1 MVIKSKVSLLEVRNS
16 TINIVEIREHAPTKL
31 DIREVVRGFDFPVI
45 QMEGPM
51 IVRNPKYE
59 LKAQAYDKFHKCS
72 FDCDPTYDE
81 IIGGG

>member
-1 MVIKSKVSLLEVRNS
+1 MEVRNS
-16 TINIVEIREHAPTKL
+16 TINIVEIREPASTKL
-31 DIREVVRGFDFPVI
+31 DTRKVVRGFAFPVI
-45 QMEGPM
+45 QMEDPM

-59 LKAQAYDKFHKCS
+59 PKTQAYDKFHKCS